1 MADQEPSVLTCS
13 FKNESTLYSAFMPFI
28 KNGGL
33 FIRTDNILPLASEV
47 QLSVTL
53 MDDTE
58 PHSIE
63 GKVVW
68 VTPKG
73 AQDNKPPGVGVQFI
87 GEKSQ
92 VVRNKIENYL
102 AGMSKSSQNTDTI

>member
-1 MADQEPSVLTCS
+1 MTDQGSSVITCS
-13 FKNESTLYSAFMPFI
+13 FKNEHALYSAFMPYI

-33 FIRTDNILPLASEV
+33 FIRTDNILPLATEV
-47 QLSVTL
+47 QLSLIL

-58 PHSIE
+58 PYLVE

-68 VTPKG
+68 ITPKG
-73 AQDNKPPGVGVQFI
+73 AQDNKPPGIGVQFI
-87 GEKSQ
+87 GEKGQ

-102 AGMSKSSQNTDTI
+102 AGMSKSSQQTDTI